1 MNMEIIQNA
10 ATEVLVNLA
19 LGVITLAGAY
29 GVYYIRAGAS
39 KLKAQTAQIT
49 DTASRKLLEDAV
61 ADVASLAT
69 LSVNA
74 MEQTTARALRDAVKS
89 GTKDREELLA
99 LSTQVFDEVKAAIA
113 PEAQEVI
120 SANLGSF
127 DAYLTKCIEDA
138 VLKVKQADPFLTL
151 PESMI
156 VDGIEVSPQKAATA
170 ANGE

>member
-1 MNMEIIQNA
+1 MKIIQNA
-10 ATEVLVNLA
+10 ATEVLINFT
-19 LGVITLAGAY
+19 LGIISLAGAY
-29 GVYYIRAGAS
+29 GIYYIRLGAS
-39 KLKAQTAQIT
+39 KLKAQTAQIA
-49 DTASRKLLEDAV
+49 DMAGRKVLEDAV

-89 GTKDREELLA
+89 GTKDRKELLA
-99 LSTQVFDEVKAAIA
+99 LSGQVFDEVKAAIA

-127 DAYLTKCIEDA
+127 DAYLAKCIEDA

-151 PESMI
+151 PESLTA
-156 VDGIEVSPQKAATA
+156 DGNGMPVQRDTDAG
-170 ANGE
+170 NGE